1 MSLHRI
7 LTTTAVGIAVSAA
20 AATGVAA
27 AAPAAT
33 AAACSVSWGS
43 TAKTSAPMTAR
54 QITDVR
60 SGQHTCYD
68 RLVVDLNGAGS
79 TATGYDVRYV
89 TTVVQDGSG
98 QPVPLRGGA
107 KLQIVVRA
115 PSYDTSGRSTYTP
128 ANPKELV
135 DVTGYRTFR
144 QAAFAG
150 SFEGQTTIGL
160 GVRARLPMRVFR
172 LAGPGTGE
180 RLVVDVAHSWS

>member
-7 LTTTAVGIAVSAA
+7 LTTAAVGAAISAA
-20 AATGVAA
+20 AVTGVAT

-43 TAKTSAPMTAR
+43 TAKTSVPMTAR
-54 QITDVR
+54 QITNVR
-60 SGQHTCYD
+60 AGQHTCYD

-89 TTVVQDGSG
+89 TTVTQDASG
-98 QPVPLRGGA
+98 KPVPLRGGA

-115 PSYDTSGRSTYTP
+115 PAYSTTGRSTYNP

-135 DVTGYRTFR
+135 NVTGYRTFR
-144 QAAFAG
+144 QVAFAG
-150 SFEGQTTIGL
+150 SFEGQTTLGL

-180 RLVVDVAHSWS
+180 RLVIDVAHSWS

>member
-7 LTTTAVGIAVSAA
+7 LTTAAVGIAASAA
-20 AATGVAA
+20 TATGVAA

-33 AAACSVSWGS
+33 AAICSVSWGS

-54 QITDVR
+54 QLTNVR
-60 SGQHTCYD
+60 AGQHTCYD
-68 RLVVDLNGAGS
+68 RLVLDLNGAGS
-79 TATGYDVRYV
+79 SPTGYDVRYV
-89 TTVVQDGSG
+89 TTVTQDGSG
-98 QPVPLRGGA
+98 KPVPLRGGA

-115 PSYDTSGRSTYTP
+115 ASYSTTGRSTYDP
-128 ANPKELV
+128 ADLKELV
-135 DVTGYRTFR
+135 NTTGYRTFR

-172 LAGPGTGE
+172 LAGPGNGE
-180 RLVVDVAHSWS
+180 RLVIDVAHTWS